1 MSANVKQITPLFN
14 IKTKTVVT
22 CNFQTCEFV
31 FILLKNLFVLTQV
44 VCVLEAFVT
53 SDSSRKLCA
62 TLAMSNTVA
71 FCKEN
76 LAILVFLQKT
86 LAHVIMS

>member
-1 MSANVKQITPLFN
+1 MSANVKQIIPLFN
-14 IKTKTVVT
+14 IMTKAVVT

-31 FILLKNLFVLTQV
+31 FILLKNLLVLTQV
-44 VCVLEAFVT
+44 VCVLESFVT

-62 TLAMSNTVA
+62 TLAVSNTVA

-76 LAILVFLQKT
+76 LAILVFLQNT